1 MNLKVGGLYR
11 VVDIPEAE
19 HCLKCKPCIRLRMM
33 EMGFICG
40 EIVKVKL
47 HQQGVYLVALL
58 TNGGEECQTIA
69 VRDGEMN
76 KIIFEE
82 L

>member
-1 MNLKVGGLYR
+1 MNLKIGELYR

-40 EIVKVKL
+40 EIIKVKL
-47 HQQGVYLVALL
+47 HQNGVYLVSLL
-58 TNGGEECQTIA
+58 TNGGEECQSIA
-69 VRDGEMN
+69 VRDNELS
-76 KIIFEE
+76 KIIFEKV
-82 L
+82 